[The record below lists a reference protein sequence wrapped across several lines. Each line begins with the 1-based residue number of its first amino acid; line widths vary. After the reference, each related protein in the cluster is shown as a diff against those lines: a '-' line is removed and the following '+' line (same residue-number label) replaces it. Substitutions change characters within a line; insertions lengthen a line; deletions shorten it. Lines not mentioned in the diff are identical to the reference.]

1 MCWYSK
7 KLKIKTAKK
16 DIPVWKIVMS
26 ITDNSY
32 DNICKSLYKKY
43 TYFKGILVRT
53 PIEFD
58 VKRNGIIGTIGLHS
72 YSNKLKCE
80 KSNGNSTFYV
90 YKKRIFSNLKDYI
103 MAFDSFNA
111 RIARFH
117 IPKGYQYAENK
128 NGEIISSAIVFDS
141 FID

>member
-1 MCWYSK
+1 MCWYSE

-16 DIPVWKIVMS
+16 DIPVWKIVRS

-43 TYFKGILVRT
+43 TYFKGILVTT
-53 PIEFD
+53 PIEFE
-58 VKRNGIIGTIGLHS
+58 VRQNGIIGTIGVHS
-72 YSNKLKCE
+72 YSNKLKWE
-80 KSNGNSTFYV
+80 MDNGSIYV
-90 YKKRIFSNLKDYI
+90 YKKRIFSNFKDYI
-103 MAFDSFNA
+103 IAIGSSNT

-128 NGEIISSAIVFDS
+128 NGEIISSAIVFDG

>member
-1 MCWYSK
+1 M
-7 KLKIKTAKK
+7 IKNKTSIE
-16 DIPVWKIVMS
+16 DIPVWKIVRS

-43 TYFKGILVRT
+43 TYFKGILVTT
-53 PIEFD
+53 PIEFE
-58 VKRNGIIGTIGLHS
+58 VRQNGIIGTIGVHS
-72 YSNKLKCE
+72 YSNKLKWE
-80 KSNGNSTFYV
+80 MDNGSIYV
-90 YKKRIFSNLKDYI
+90 YKKRIFSNFKDYI
-103 MAFDSFNA
+103 IAIGSSNT

-128 NGEIISSAIVFDS
+128 NGEIISSAIVFDD

>member
-1 MCWYSK
+1 MCWYSE

-16 DIPVWKIVMS
+16 DIPVWKIVRS

-43 TYFKGILVRT
+43 TYFKGILVTT
-53 PIEFD
+53 PIEFE
-58 VKRNGIIGTIGLHS
+58 VKQNGIIGTIGVHS
-72 YSNKLKCE
+72 YSNKLKWE
-80 KSNGNSTFYV
+80 MDNGSIYD
-90 YKKRIFSNLKDYI
+90 YKKRIFSNFKDYI
-103 MAFDSFNA
+103 IAIGSSNT

-128 NGEIISSAIVFDS
+128 NGEIISFAIVFDS
-141 FID
+141 FIN

>member
-7 KLKIKTAKK
+7 KLKIKRAKK
-16 DIPVWKIVMS
+16 DIPVWKIVRS
-26 ITDNSY
+26 NTDNSY
-32 DNICKSLYKKY
+32 DNVCKSLYKKY
-43 TYFKGILVRT
+43 TYFKGILVTT
-53 PIEFD
+53 PIEFE
-58 VKRNGIIGTIGLHS
+58 VKQNGIIGTIGFHS
-72 YSNKLKCE
+72 YSNKLKWE
-80 KSNGNSTFYV
+80 RSNDNSDFYV
-90 YKKRIFSNLKDYI
+90 YKKRIFSNFKDYI
-103 MAFDSFNA
+103 IAIDSSN

>member
-1 MCWYSK
+1 MCWVSN

-16 DIPVWKIVMS
+16 DILVWKIVMS

-32 DNICKSLYKKY
+32 NNMCKSIYKKY
-43 TYFKGILVRT
+43 TYFKGILVTT
-53 PIEFD
+53 PIAFD
-58 VKRNGIIGTIGLHS
+58 VKRNGIIGTIGFHS
-72 YSNKLKCE
+72 YSNKLKWE
-80 KSNGNSTFYV
+80 RTDDNSTFYV
-90 YKKRIFSNLKDYI
+90 YKKKMFSNFKNYI
-103 MAFDSFNA
+103 NSVGQSNT

>member
-7 KLKIKTAKK
+7 KLKIKRAKK
-16 DIPVWKIVMS
+16 DIPVWKIVRS
-26 ITDNSY
+26 LTDDSY

-43 TYFKGILVRT
+43 TYFEGILVTT
-53 PIEFD
+53 PIEFE
-58 VKRNGIIGTIGLHS
+58 VKQNGITGTIGIHS
-72 YSNKLKCE
+72 YSNKLKWE
-80 KSNGNSTFYV
+80 MDNGSIYV
-90 YKKRIFSNLKDYI
+90 YKKRIFSNFKDYI
-103 MAFDSFNA
+103 IAIGSSNT

-128 NGEIISSAIVFDS
+128 KGEIISFAIVFDG

>member
-1 MCWYSK
+1 MCWYSE

-16 DIPVWKIVMS
+16 DIPVWKIVRS

-43 TYFKGILVRT
+43 TYFKGILVT
-53 PIEFD
+53 SPIEFE
-58 VKRNGIIGTIGLHS
+58 VRQNGIIGTIGVHS
-72 YSNKLKCE
+72 YSNKLKWE
-80 KSNGNSTFYV
+80 MDNGSIYV
-90 YKKRIFSNLKDYI
+90 YKKRIFSNFKDYI
-103 MAFDSFNA
+103 IAIGSSNT

-128 NGEIISSAIVFDS
+128 NGEIISFAIVFDS

>member
-1 MCWYSK
+1 MCWYSE

-16 DIPVWKIVMS
+16 DIPVWKIVRS

-43 TYFKGILVRT
+43 TYFKGILVTT
-53 PIEFD
+53 PIEFE
-58 VKRNGIIGTIGLHS
+58 VRQNGIIGTIGVHS
-72 YSNKLKCE
+72 YSNKLKRE
-80 KSNGNSTFYV
+80 LDNGSIYV
-90 YKKRIFSNLKDYI
+90 YKKRIFSNFKDYI
-103 MAFDSFNA
+103 IAIGSSNT

-128 NGEIISSAIVFDS
+128 NGEIISSAIVFDD

>member
-16 DIPVWKIVMS
+16 DIPVWKIVRS

-43 TYFKGILVRT
+43 TYFKGILVTT
-53 PIEFD
+53 PIEFE
-58 VKRNGIIGTIGLHS
+58 VKQNGIIGTIGLHS
-72 YSNKLKCE
+72 YSNKLKWE
-80 KSNGNSTFYV
+80 MDNGSIYV
-90 YKKRIFSNLKDYI
+90 YKKRIFSNFKDYI
-103 MAFDSFNA
+103 IAIGSSNTK
-111 RIARFH
+111 IARFH

-128 NGEIISSAIVFDS
+128 NGEIISFAIVFDG

>member
-16 DIPVWKIVMS
+16 DIPVWKIVRS

-43 TYFKGILVRT
+43 TYFEGILVT
-53 PIEFD
+53 TSIEFE
-58 VKRNGIIGTIGLHS
+58 VKQNGIIGTIGLHS
-72 YSNKLKCE
+72 YSNKLKWE
-80 KSNGNSTFYV
+80 RSNDNSTFYV
-90 YKKRIFSNLKDYI
+90 YKKKIFSNFKDYNYVVGQ
-103 MAFDSFNA
+103 SNT

-128 NGEIISSAIVFDS
+128 NGEIISSAIIFDD

>member
-1 MCWYSK
+1 MCWYSE

-16 DIPVWKIVMS
+16 DIPVWKIVRS

-32 DNICKSLYKKY
+32 DNTCKSLYKKY
-43 TYFKGILVRT
+43 TYFKGILVTT
-53 PIEFD
+53 PIEFE
-58 VKRNGIIGTIGLHS
+58 VRQNGIIGTIGVHS
-72 YSNKLKCE
+72 YSNKLKWE
-80 KSNGNSTFYV
+80 MDNGSIYV
-90 YKKRIFSNLKDYI
+90 YKKRIFSNFKDYI
-103 MAFDSFNA
+103 IAIGSSNT

-128 NGEIISSAIVFDS
+128 NGEIISFAIVFDS